1 MNASVTPA
9 IPVRHVVFA
18 VAPDLVLLDACGPL
32 EAFWRAE
39 LTLAEA
45 GVGAARQAAV
55 SGTNGMPAHEPVA
68 YRLTVASIEGGVLQ
82 TFPGLPVVTQRLD
95 TLDDEPIDTLIVPG
109 VPIDERIALQPEL
122 VAWIAR
128 RAPHVRRVC
137 SVCTG
142 AFYLAAAGLL
152 DGRRATTHWRDADLL
167 ARHFPKV
174 HVDADPIF
182 IRDARDLR
190 VAGDASARR
199 AGGGDAGDVFAR
211 RVGGGASDAS
221 ARHVGGGVGDVFAR
235 RVDGEV
241 GDKGDTDDG
250 HSGQD
255 AGIAA
260 RDGEARDP
268 RQTHAVWTSAG
279 VTAGIDLA
287 LALIEED
294 VGHAIAMQA
303 ARRLVVFMKR
313 PGGQSQFS
321 AALAAQATAGG
332 PFDALHSWMAVNL
345 RDDLSIERLAGQA
358 RMSARTFARRYVEE
372 VGRTPAKTVSSMRLE
387 AAARSL
393 AASRVPLKRIALDC
407 GFGSEQN
414 LRRAFMRRFGVL
426 PLDYRERFAS
436 AA

>member
-1 MNASVTPA
+1 M
-9 IPVRHVVFA
+9 VRHIVIA

-45 GVGAARQAAV
+45 ARKAAV
-55 SGTNGMPAHEPVA
+55 PDATGMPAHEPVA

-95 TLDDEPIDTLIVPG
+95 ALDDEPIDTVIVSG

-122 VAWIAR
+122 VAWLAR
-128 RAPHVRRVC
+128 RAPRVRRVC

-152 DGRRATTHWRDADLL
+152 DGRRATTHWRSAELL

-174 HVDADPIF
+174 HVNADPIF

-190 VAGDASARR
+190 VAGDVSARR
-199 AGGGDAGDVFAR
+199 SGGDP
-211 RVGGGASDAS
+211 SDADDGRGGQGAAMS
-221 ARHVGGGVGDVFAR
+221 AR
-235 RVDGEV
+235 
-241 GDKGDTDDG
+241 DD
-250 HSGQD
+250 
-255 AGIAA
+255 
-260 RDGEARDP
+260 EAHDP

-345 RDDLSIERLAGQA
+345 RDDLSVERLAGQA
-358 RMSARTFARRYVEE
+358 RMSPRTFARRYVEE

-387 AAARSL
+387 AAAQSL
-393 AASRVPLKRIALDC
+393 AASRAPLKRIALDC